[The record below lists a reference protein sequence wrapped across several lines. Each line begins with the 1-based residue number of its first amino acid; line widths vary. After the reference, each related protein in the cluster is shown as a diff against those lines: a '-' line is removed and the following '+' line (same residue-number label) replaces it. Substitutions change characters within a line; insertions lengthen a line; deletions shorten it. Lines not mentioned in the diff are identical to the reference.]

1 MGFMA
6 GKFIPIREWLAN
18 GVKMGASVGAVSLAE
33 RFRGSPMAR
42 VLLLRLAQFRQR
54 GGTGENYTT
63 VDLI

>member
-1 MGFMA
+1 MA

-18 GVKMGASVGAVSLAE
+18 GVKMGVSVGAVSLAE
-33 RFRGSPMAR
+33 QFRGSPIAR
-42 VLLLRLAQFRQR
+42 VLFFLRLAQFRQR